1 MASLSVKDVFVGDLD
16 GTFALAFRGSDN
28 EVLVFQLADRIAQQD
43 ALLGLDS
50 YSISTAG
57 GTHGLRGGSRRRIAG
72 AELTLT
78 FRSDSAAAL
87 GIDRRVS
94 LALRDRDTM
103 EDATAALR
111 RLGITLRPG

>member
-50 YSISTAG
+50 YSISTAAGHTVYG
-57 GTHGLRGGSRRRIAG
+57 G
-72 AELTLT
+72 
-78 FRSDSAAAL
+78 
-87 GIDRRVS
+87 V
-94 LALRDRDTM
+94 
-103 EDATAALR
+103 
-111 RLGITLRPG
+111 